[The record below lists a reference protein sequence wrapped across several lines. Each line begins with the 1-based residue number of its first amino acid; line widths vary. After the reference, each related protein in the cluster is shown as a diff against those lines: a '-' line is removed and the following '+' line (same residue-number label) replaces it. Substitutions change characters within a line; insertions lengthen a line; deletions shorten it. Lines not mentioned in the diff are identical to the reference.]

1 MREIERL
8 LNRFRDEKIRRWDV
22 ESRLNELWLD
32 STISWAQYDRTML
45 RLDVIE
51 SQREPLLRSA

>member
-8 LNRFRDEKIRRWDV
+8 LNRLRDGKIRRWDV
-22 ESRLNELWLD
+22 ENRLNELWLD
-32 STISWAQYDRTML
+32 STISWSQYDRTML

-51 SQREPLLRSA
+51 SQNEPLLRSA

>member
-8 LNRFRDEKIRRWDV
+8 IQRLKDEKIGRKDV
-22 ESRLNELWLD
+22 ENRLNELWLD